1 MVRYGMSTGRASF
14 GLDTTVGPW
23 SVELADPV
31 AVRQAD
37 VLDDVLGTVE
47 WVDDQAH
54 RGRWGVLLLAY
65 ESAPAFDTAL
75 RVREADGPMPL
86 AWAAAYA
93 QGHPRR
99 DDVDAE
105 AGAWSAVGPW
115 TPAIGEARFA
125 SDIEQVLAHI
135 AAGDTYQVNYTFPVE
150 APFAADPWRWYRET
164 AAHAA
169 VPYPACV
176 DLGDAVVMSL
186 SPELFLER
194 RGSRLTARPMK
205 GTARR
210 GRWLGEDERLSRALA
225 GDAKARAENVMI
237 VDLLRNDVGRLAE
250 IGSVQVREL
259 CRLERYPTV
268 WQLTSTIEARLRTDV
283 TLRDLLTA
291 TFPCGS
297 VTGAPKVSTMGIIA
311 ALEAAPRGLYTGAIV
326 LLRPGGDFVASV
338 PIRTVVLDRRA
349 GRAVFGV
356 GAGITADS
364 VAADEWA
371 ECLAKARVVR
381 PPAVPDEA
389 ELFETLRLERGV
401 CVRAEAHLARLR
413 DSARLFGWAVD
424 EAASREALLALGR
437 AHPEGTW
444 RARLF
449 LTRDGAMRV
458 EAVPFDPSPQ
468 VWRVGLAREP
478 IDPRSPLVFNK
489 TTCRAAY
496 DDALAT
502 VAGVDDV
509 LLWNARGEVTE
520 TTRASLIAVIDGIA
534 MTPPLAC
541 GLLPGV
547 MRGELLTRG
556 DVEERV
562 LRIDDLRRASEIWL
576 VNSLRGRIDVTL
588 V

>member
-1 MVRYGMSTGRASF
+1 MTA
-14 GLDTTVGPW
+14 GPW
-23 SVELADPV
+23 NIELADPL
-31 AVRQAD
+31 AVRRAD
-37 VLDDVLGTVE
+37 VLEDVLRTVE
-47 WVDDQAH
+47 WVDGQAH

-65 ESAPAFDTAL
+65 ESAAAFDSAL
-75 RVREADGPMPL
+75 RVREAGGPVPL
-86 AWAAAYA
+86 AWAGAYEHDH
-93 QGHPRR
+93 GRG
-99 DDVDAE
+99 DDVDAV
-105 AGAWSAVGPW
+105 AGPSKAVGPW
-115 TPAIGEARFA
+115 TPAIDEARFA
-125 SDIEQVLAHI
+125 GDIEQVLAHI

-169 VPYPACV
+169 VPYPACI

-210 GRWLGEDERLSRALA
+210 GRWLGEDERLARALEA
-225 GDAKARAENVMI
+225 DAKARAENVMI

-268 WQLTSTIEARLRTDV
+268 WQLTSTIEARLRADV
-283 TLRDLLTA
+283 SLRDLLTA

-326 LLRPGGDFVASV
+326 LLRPGGDFIASV

-381 PPAVPDEA
+381 PPAVPDDA
-389 ELFETLRLERGV
+389 ELFETFRLEHGV
-401 CVRAEAHLARLR
+401 CARAEAHLARLR
-413 DSARLFGWAVD
+413 DSARLFGWTGA
-424 EAASREALLALGR
+424 EAAGRDALLALGR

-444 RARLF
+444 RVRLF
-449 LTRDGAMRV
+449 LARDGALRV

-468 VWRVGLAREP
+468 VWRVGFAREP
-478 IDPRSPLVFNK
+478 IDLRSPLVFNK

-496 DDALAT
+496 DAALAA
-502 VAGVDDV
+502 VPGVDDV
-509 LLWNARGEVTE
+509 LLWNARGELTE

-534 MTPPLAC
+534 VTPTLAC

-562 LRIDDLRRASEIWL
+562 LRADDLRRASAIWL
-576 VNSLRGRIDVTL
+576 VNSLRGRIEVTL
-588 V
+588 A